1 MERLGVRRCTSG
13 ILNPHVAHCSLERRR
28 LGWEHEVD
36 PGDADGVTRMTANAK
51 LAAASATVGLG

>member
-1 MERLGVRRCTSG
+1 
-13 ILNPHVAHCSLERRR
+13 VAPCSLERRR

-51 LAAASATVGLG
+51 LAAASATVGRG